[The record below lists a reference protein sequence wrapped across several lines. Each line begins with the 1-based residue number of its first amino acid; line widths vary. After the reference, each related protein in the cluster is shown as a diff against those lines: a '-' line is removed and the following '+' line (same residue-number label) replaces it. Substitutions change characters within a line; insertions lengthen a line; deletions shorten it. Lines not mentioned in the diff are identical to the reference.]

1 MTTRTWHPT
10 VEEIKVRFFVDYK
23 LFGVFVKSIADTIIK
38 GMSRVKDVDFH
49 DGYCFVTTE
58 PEEQ

>member
-1 MTTRTWHPT
+1 MPTRTWHPT

-38 GMSRVKDVDFH
+38 GMSRVKEVDFH
-49 DGYCFVTTE
+49 DGYCFVMTE
-58 PEEQ
+58 PENQ